1 MNKSLLTYDIYT
13 DGSAKGNQYTH
24 ARGGWAYC
32 ILHDGNM
39 IRHDSGFVA
48 DTTNQRM
55 ELQAVIEALK
65 ACEALWNPNYEYHL
79 YSDSAYLINCYEQK
93 WYENWEKNGWVTTA
107 RKPVSNSELWA
118 EIIPYFR
125 RKSFFFHKVKGH
137 EDDYYN
143 NYVDE
148 LAQKAAD
155 KR

>member
-1 MNKSLLTYDIYT
+1 MEIIPYKIYT
-13 DGSAKGNQYTH
+13 DGSAKGNGSVNTF
-24 ARGGWAYC
+24 GGWAFLIQY
-32 ILHDGNM
+32 DGNTVL
-39 IRHDSGFVA
+39 RANGA
-48 DTTNQRM
+48 EKNTTNQRM

-65 ACEALWNPNYEYHL
+65 ACEALWNPNYEYHF

-93 WYENWEKNGWVTTA
+93 WYENWERNGWVTTT

>member
-1 MNKSLLTYDIYT
+1 MRS
-13 DGSAKGNQYTH
+13 
-24 ARGGWAYC
+24 
-32 ILHDGNM
+32 
-39 IRHDSGFVA
+39 
-48 DTTNQRM
+48 
-55 ELQAVIEALK
+55 
-65 ACEALWNPNYEYHL
+65 L
-79 YSDSAYLINCYEQK
+79 YSQHMILGSYLINCYEQK
-93 WYENWEKNGWVTTA
+93 WYENWERNGWVTTT